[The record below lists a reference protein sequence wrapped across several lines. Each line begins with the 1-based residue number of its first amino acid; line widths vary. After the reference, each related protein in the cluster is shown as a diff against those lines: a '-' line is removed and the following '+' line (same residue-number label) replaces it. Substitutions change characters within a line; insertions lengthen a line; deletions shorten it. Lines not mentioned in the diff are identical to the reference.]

1 MTFIHVVNLKEI
13 MMVSRCYLLQANLAN
28 VREFKQGMK
37 DLHTD
42 KIANFTAALIK
53 AFELLQHVR
62 NIYHCFITNVEFMD
76 SWLPKWP

>member
-1 MTFIHVVNLKEI
+1 MFLLVVNIKKI
-13 MMVSRCYLLQANLAN
+13 MMVSCCSLLQANLAN

-42 KIANFTAALIK
+42 KIANFTAVLIK

-62 NIYHCFITNVEFMD
+62 NI
-76 SWLPKWP
+76 LPYKSV